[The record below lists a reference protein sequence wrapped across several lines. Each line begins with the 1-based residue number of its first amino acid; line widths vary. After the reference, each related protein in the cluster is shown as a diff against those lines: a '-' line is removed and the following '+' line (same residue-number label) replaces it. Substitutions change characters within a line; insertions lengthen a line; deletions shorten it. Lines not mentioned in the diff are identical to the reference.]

1 MWNYKWKQERQP
13 VLLVPFCFSS
23 HLFLPTSPLWTPKN
37 AQGIVAVFGIKEDAS
52 PSLFPKLFSRS
63 HSFNSNANAGIAA
76 QNEDSKANDS
86 VYILLSCIIGDRNCY
101 TSATTSQTGQM
112 FFVMHTAV
120 TYNPYEFP
128 WVSFWQCGK
137 TVYESLM
144 NYVSAHFC
152 WTKTLFKL

>member
-1 MWNYKWKQERQP
+1 METRKAACSSGP
-13 VLLVPFCFSS
+13 LL
-23 HLFLPTSPLWTPKN
+23 LFISFILTYFTLVNSKKFTRYCGSFQD
-37 AQGIVAVFGIKEDAS
+37 QGRWS
-52 PSLFPKLFSRS
+52 PSLFPKLLSRS
-63 HSFNSNANAGIAA
+63 RSLNSNANAGIAT

-86 VYILLSCIIGDRNCY
+86 VYILFSCITGDRNCY

-112 FFVMHTAV
+112 FFVMHAAV
-120 TYNPYEFP
+120 THNLHEFP

-137 TVYESLM
+137 TAYEPLV